1 MNVFDIIGPVM
12 VGPSSS
18 HTAGAARA
26 GKVARQLLG
35 AAPAKAEI
43 ILYGSFACTYRGHG
57 TDKAIIGGLLGFD
70 ADDVRMIDSFALAK
84 RQGLEFKFVKGSSDK
99 YHPNTAKIRLQGSG
113 GEDTTVVVSSVGGGA
128 IKVVEINGIEVS
140 FSADYYTTVIINRD
154 KAGVVAEMAA
164 VLAENQI
171 NIAFMRLFR
180 QANINQAIMVVETDQ
195 PVSQDVQ
202 ACLKKILHIKKVLV
216 IEPLSA

>member
-84 RQGLEFKFVKGSSDK
+84 RQGLEFMFVKGSSDK

-195 PVSQDVQ
+195 PLSQDVQ
-202 ACLKKILHIKKVLV
+202 ACLNKIIHIKKVLV

>member
-84 RQGLEFKFVKGSSDK
+84 RQGLEFMFVKGSSDK

-195 PVSQDVQ
+195 PISQDVQ
-202 ACLKKILHIKKVLV
+202 ACLKKIIHIKKVLV

>member
-1 MNVFDIIGPVM
+1 M

-84 RQGLEFKFVKGSSDK
+84 RQGLEFMFVKGSSDK

-195 PVSQDVQ
+195 PISQDVQ
-202 ACLKKILHIKKVLV
+202 ACLKKIIHIKKVLV

>member
-84 RQGLEFKFVKGSSDK
+84 RQGLEFMFVKGSSDK

-195 PVSQDVQ
+195 PLSQDVQ
-202 ACLKKILHIKKVLV
+202 ACLKKIIHIKKVLV